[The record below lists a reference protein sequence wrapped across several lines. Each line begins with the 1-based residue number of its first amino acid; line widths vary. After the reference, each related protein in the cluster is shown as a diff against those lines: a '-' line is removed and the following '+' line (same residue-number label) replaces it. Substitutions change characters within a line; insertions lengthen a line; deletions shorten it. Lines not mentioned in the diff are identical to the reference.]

1 MKYNGFE
8 SALSL
13 FFRSHRRQMS
23 AMCLNLFEEKRQTE
37 RKTSWLTKCKCGK
50 TPAFFI
56 FLLYIWI
63 FG

>member
-1 MKYNGFE
+1 MGLRVHL
-8 SALSL
+8 A
-13 FFRSHRRQMS
+13 FFLGVTVVK
-23 AMCLNLFEEKRQTE
+23 CLNLFEEKRQTE